1 MAKHWKRILSFI
13 LALALT
19 VTGIT
24 FSGPIIV
31 RAADSAE
38 MTTEDIDD
46 PVEETVNAE
55 VWFVQSA
62 TGKIITLDGVENN
75 PIDCKLVYNKNDIPK
90 NGLFTIYYGEYNG
103 KEVVNF
109 TNTQTD
115 TSWKADGDN
124 IYQIKKRTNPSG
136 WESVTIEP

>member
-62 TGKIITLDGVENN
+62 TGKNITLDGVENN
-75 PIDCKLVYNKNDIPK
+75 PIDCKLCIIRMTFQKTDYLPSIM
-90 NGLFTIYYGEYNG
+90 
-103 KEVVNF
+103 VNI
-109 TNTQTD
+109 TE
-115 TSWKADGDN
+115 
-124 IYQIKKRTNPSG
+124 KK
-136 WESVTIEP
+136 